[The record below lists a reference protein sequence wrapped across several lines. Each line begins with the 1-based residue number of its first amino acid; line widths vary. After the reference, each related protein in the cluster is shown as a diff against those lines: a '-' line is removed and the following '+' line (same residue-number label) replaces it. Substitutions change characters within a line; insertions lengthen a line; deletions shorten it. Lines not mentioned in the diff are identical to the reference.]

1 MTAKTAFRAAYTA
14 ARAGCLYFEMP
25 FYAEA
30 AMVHE
35 QRNSNAAKRYNRW
48 LSRSIPD
55 HCRSGINPVD
65 VARWLVP
72 ARAALYA
79 VSAMRRAA

>member
-1 MTAKTAFRAAYTA
+1 MTAQSNFKAAYTA

-35 QRNSNAAKRYNRW
+35 QRTSNAALRYTRW
-48 LSRSIPD
+48 LNRSIPD
-55 HCRSGINPVD
+55 HCRAGVSPVD